1 MEDNKQIIKK
11 YINTPFAYAR
21 AQKGLTLL
29 QQNIMVKVV
38 EHLQVYIGKYFKNPV
53 LQGSKED
60 PKPMMTR
67 EDRDNLP
74 PVRIELS
81 ELGVSSSSYS
91 RVREALKEVLNVQ
104 IEKNTFDDEGKPV
117 KRLIQIFSKIDTPVT
132 DKGTQVRM
140 KLGEDDELT
149 DVQVDRTR
157 GYIDIYLNTDMV
169 FEMFDMNL
177 GYISHPK
184 DIARI
189 GKVDNMPLMYYLVRH
204 KMKNFKLSKVEITPF
219 EIRDYLGFIKRDA
232 DGNVIN
238 IKYPR
243 YSMFKSRI
251 IKTAL
256 DDIKRVC
263 DAGQI
268 DFYFDI
274 KEVRPRGKKTGEPS
288 YIEFKKVAEQKKAK
302 QDHRKAS
309 EKRLCK
315 TLCEIYPTLDD
326 RRVMEIFKTVPED
339 LWSDFKTYAYNG
351 VPKAVEQPH
360 SWSGTTE
367 DFIFYIM
374 EQWIKRHSTKA
385 EVQQQLLMFADTEE
399 VKPKPGEKE
408 WQQLIAML
416 DGETGEW
423 LGSELSDLLRKVTF
437 EQYDGNTV
445 QLVVTQEQ
453 MENMENAIKDS
464 VSLNKFSQLL
474 GHCFKNDKRKK
485 VGLKYRKIK

>member
-67 EDRDNLP
+67 EDRDKLP

-81 ELGVSSSSYS
+81 ELGVASSSYS

-157 GYIDIYLNTDMV
+157 GYVDIYLNTDMV

-177 GYISHPK
+177 GYVSHPE

-219 EIRDYLGFIKRDA
+219 EIRDYLGLVKRDA
-232 DGNVIN
+232 DGNVTEV
-238 IKYPR
+238 KYPR

-274 KEVRPRGKKTGEPS
+274 KEVRSRGKKTGEPS
-288 YIEFKKVAEQKKAK
+288 YIEFVKVAEKKKEK
-302 QDHRKAS
+302 QGHRKAS
-309 EKRLCK
+309 ERRLCK
-315 TLCEIYPTLDD
+315 TLCEIYPTLDEK
-326 RRVMEIFKTVPED
+326 RLMTIFKTVPED
-339 LWSDFKTYAYNG
+339 LWTDFKTYAYNG

-360 SWSGTTE
+360 SWNGTME
-367 DFIFYIM
+367 SFVFYIM
-374 EQWIKRHSTKA
+374 EQWIKQHSA
-385 EVQQQLLMFADTEE
+385 NPEPQQQTFAFAEAEE
-399 VKPKPGEKE
+399 VKPGEKK
-408 WQQLIAML
+408 WQMYLRLIDKDLA
-416 DGETGEW
+416 
-423 LGSELSDLLRKVTF
+423 SDLGKVR
-437 EQYDGNTV
+437 YMLYKKGCV
-445 QLVVTQEQ
+445 
-453 MENMENAIKDS
+453 
-464 VSLNKFSQLL
+464 LL
-474 GHCFKNDKRKK
+474 GIQNDAQREMIEDHFIDDAVLKHAQECAMKIFGNKISLAYKN
-485 VGLKYRKIK
+485 IKQ

>member
-1 MEDNKQIIKK
+1 MEDNKQLIKK

-81 ELGVSSSSYS
+81 ELGVASGSYN

-177 GYISHPK
+177 GYVSHPK

-204 KMKNFKLSKVEITPF
+204 KMKNFKQSKVEITPF

-238 IKYPR
+238 VKYPR

-326 RRVMEIFKTVPED
+326 KRMMEIFKKVPED
-339 LWSDFKTYAYNG
+339 LWNDFKAYAYNG

-360 SWSGTTE
+360 RWSGTME
-367 DFIFYIM
+367 DFVFYIM
-374 EQWIKRHSTKA
+374 EQWIKQHSAKQEPRQMTFAFA
-385 EVQQQLLMFADTEE
+385 EVEE
-399 VKPKPGEKE
+399 VKPGEKE
-408 WQQLIAML
+408 WQQLVAML
-416 DGETGEW
+416 DGDIV
-423 LGSELSDLLRKVTF
+423 SELRKMAFVS
-437 EQYDGNTV
+437 YDGNAI
-445 QLVVTQEQ
+445 LLKASREQ
-453 MENMENAIKDS
+453 YKKFDSCLSDDIMAHIKKCS
-464 VSLNKFSQLL
+464 KQVFGKVIKWKFSLS
-474 GHCFKNDKRKK
+474 DK
-485 VGLKYRKIK
+485 

>member
-1 MEDNKQIIKK
+1 MEDDKQIIKK

-29 QQNIMVKVV
+29 QQNIMVKVI

-81 ELGVSSSSYS
+81 ELGVASNSYS

-104 IEKNTFDDEGKPV
+104 IEKNTFDKEGKPI
-117 KRLIQIFSKIDTPVT
+117 KRLIQIFSQIDTPVT

-177 GYISHPK
+177 GYVSHPK
-184 DIARI
+184 EIARI

-204 KMKNFKLSKVEITPF
+204 KMNNFKYSKAEITPF
-219 EIRDYLGFIKRDA
+219 EIRDYLGLVKRDA
-232 DGNVIN
+232 DGNVTEV
-238 IKYPR
+238 KYPR

-288 YIEFKKVAEQKKAK
+288 YIEFVKVAEKKKAK

-309 EKRLCK
+309 ERRLCK
-315 TLCEIYPTLDD
+315 TLCEIYPTLDEK
-326 RRVMEIFKTVPED
+326 RLMTIFKTVPED
-339 LWSDFKTYAYNG
+339 LWNDFKTYAYNG

-360 SWSGTTE
+360 SWNGTME
-367 DFIFYIM
+367 SFVFYIM
-374 EQWIKRHSTKA
+374 EQWIKQHSA
-385 EVQQQLLMFADTEE
+385 NPEPQQQTFAFAEAEE
-399 VKPKPGEKE
+399 VKPGEKE
-408 WQQLIAML
+408 WQMYLRLIDKDLA
-416 DGETGEW
+416 
-423 LGSELSDLLRKVTF
+423 SDLGKVR
-437 EQYDGNTV
+437 YMLYKKGCV
-445 QLVVTQEQ
+445 
-453 MENMENAIKDS
+453 
-464 VSLNKFSQLL
+464 LL
-474 GHCFKNDKRKK
+474 GIQNDAQREMIEDHFIDDAVLKHAQECAMKIFGNKISLAYKN
-485 VGLKYRKIK
+485 IKQ

>member
-1 MEDNKQIIKK
+1 MDDNKQIIKK

-29 QQNIMVKVV
+29 QQNIMVKVI
-38 EHLQVYIGKYFKNPV
+38 EHLQVYIGKYFKNPA

-91 RVREALKEVLNVQ
+91 RVRDALKEVLNVQ
-104 IEKNTFDDEGKPV
+104 IEKNTFDDEGRPV

-140 KLGEDDELT
+140 KLGDDDELT

-157 GYIDIYLNTDMV
+157 GYVDVYLNTDMV

-177 GYISHPK
+177 GYVSHPK

-204 KMKNFKLSKVEITPF
+204 KMKNFELSKVEITPF
-219 EIRDYLGFIKRDA
+219 EIRDYLGLIKRDA
-232 DGNVIN
+232 DGNVTDVR
-238 IKYPR
+238 YPR

-274 KEVRPRGKKTGEPS
+274 KEVRPRGKQTGEPS
-288 YIEFKKVAEQKKAK
+288 YIEFVKVAEKKKAE
-302 QDHRKAS
+302 QDYRKAS

-315 TLCEIYPTLDD
+315 TLRESYPTLDEE
-326 RRVMEIFKTVPED
+326 RLKAFVAGVPED
-339 LWSDFKTYAYNG
+339 LWNDFKSYAYNG

-360 SWSGTTE
+360 RWNGTME
-367 DFIFYIM
+367 EFLFYIM
-374 EQWIKRHSTKA
+374 EQWIKQHSEKHNP
-385 EVQQQLLMFADTEE
+385 VQQTFDFAEE
-399 VKPKPGEKE
+399 EEMKPGEKE
-408 WQQLIAML
+408 WQQLVAML
-416 DGETGEW
+416 DGDIGAE
-423 LGSELSDLLRKVTF
+423 LRKVAFVSYDGKTVLLKASR
-437 EQYDGNTV
+437 EQYEKVEGCLSDDVIAHVKKCSMQVFGKVIAWNY
-445 QLVVTQEQ
+445 
-453 MENMENAIKDS
+453 
-464 VSLNKFSQLL
+464 SLS
-474 GHCFKNDKRKK
+474 DK
-485 VGLKYRKIK
+485 

>member
-38 EHLQVYIGKYFKNPV
+38 EHLQVYIGKYFKNPA
-53 LQGSKED
+53 LQSSNED

-140 KLGEDDELT
+140 KLGEGDELT

-177 GYISHPK
+177 GYVSHPE

-204 KMKNFKLSKVEITPF
+204 KMNNFKYSKAEITPF
-219 EIRDYLGFIKRDA
+219 EIRDYLGLVKRDA
-232 DGNVIN
+232 DGNVTD

-243 YSMFKSRI
+243 YSMLKTRI

-274 KEVRPRGKKTGEPS
+274 KKEVRPRGKTRGEPS
-288 YIEFKKVAEQKKAK
+288 YIEFVKVAEKKKAK
-302 QDHRKAS
+302 QDYRKAS

-315 TLCEIYPTLDD
+315 TLCDIYPTIDEKRL
-326 RRVMEIFKTVPED
+326 MATFKTVPED
-339 LWSDFKTYAYNG
+339 LWNDFKTYAYNG
-351 VPKAVEQPH
+351 VQKAVEQPH
-360 SWSGTTE
+360 RWSGTME
-367 DFIFYIM
+367 DFVFYIM
-374 EQWIKRHSTKA
+374 EQWIKQHSAKPEPRQQTFDFA
-385 EVQQQLLMFADTEE
+385 ETEE
-399 VKPKPGEKE
+399 KPGEKE
-408 WQQLIAML
+408 WQMFLNIIDKQLA
-416 DGETGEW
+416 
-423 LGSELSDLLRKVTF
+423 SDLRRVRYISF
-437 EQYDGNTV
+437 ENGTV
-445 QLVVTQEQ
+445 C
-453 MENMENAIKDS
+453 
-464 VSLNKFSQLL
+464 L
-474 GHCFKNDKRKK
+474 GATSKAQVEMIEAHFTDVAVLIHVQKCAVKIFGKK
-485 VGLKYRKIK
+485 ISLKYKLMKQ

>member
-1 MEDNKQIIKK
+1 M
-11 YINTPFAYAR
+11 
-21 AQKGLTLL
+21 L
-29 QQNIMVKVV
+29 QT
-38 EHLQVYIGKYFKNPV
+38 H
-53 LQGSKED
+53 
-60 PKPMMTR
+60 
-67 EDRDNLP
+67 
-74 PVRIELS
+74 
-81 ELGVSSSSYS
+81 
-91 RVREALKEVLNVQ
+91 
-104 IEKNTFDDEGKPV
+104 
-117 KRLIQIFSKIDTPVT
+117 
-132 DKGTQVRM
+132 
-140 KLGEDDELT
+140 
-149 DVQVDRTR
+149 
-157 GYIDIYLNTDMV
+157 LNTDMV

-177 GYISHPK
+177 GYVSHPK

-219 EIRDYLGFIKRDA
+219 EIRDYLGFIKRDV

-238 IKYPR
+238 VKYPR

-326 RRVMEIFKTVPED
+326 KRMMEIFKKIPED
-339 LWSDFKTYAYNG
+339 FWSDFKAYAYNG

-360 SWSGTTE
+360 RWSGTME
-367 DFIFYIM
+367 DFVFYIM
-374 EQWIKRHSTKA
+374 EQWIKQHSAKPEPRQMTFAFA
-385 EVQQQLLMFADTEE
+385 EVEE
-399 VKPKPGEKE
+399 VKPGEKE
-408 WQQLIAML
+408 WQQLVAML
-416 DGETGEW
+416 DGDIV
-423 LGSELSDLLRKVTF
+423 SELRKMAFVS
-437 EQYDGNTV
+437 YDGNAI
-445 QLVVTQEQ
+445 LLKASREQ
-453 MENMENAIKDS
+453 YKKFDSCLSDDIMAHIKKCS
-464 VSLNKFSQLL
+464 KQVFGKVIKWKFSLS
-474 GHCFKNDKRKK
+474 DK
-485 VGLKYRKIK
+485 

>member
-1 MEDNKQIIKK
+1 MEDDKQIIKK

-38 EHLQVYIGKYFKNPV
+38 EHLQVYIGKYFKNPA
-53 LQGSKED
+53 LQSSNED

-140 KLGEDDELT
+140 KLGEGDELT

-177 GYISHPK
+177 GYVSHPE

-204 KMKNFKLSKVEITPF
+204 KMNNFKYSKAEITPF
-219 EIRDYLGFIKRDA
+219 EIRDYLGLVKRDA
-232 DGNVIN
+232 DGNVTD

-243 YSMFKSRI
+243 YSMLKTRI

-274 KEVRPRGKKTGEPS
+274 KKEVRPRGKTRGEPS
-288 YIEFKKVAEQKKAK
+288 YIEFVKVAEKKKAK
-302 QDHRKAS
+302 QDYRKAS

-315 TLCEIYPTLDD
+315 TLCDIYPTIDEKRL
-326 RRVMEIFKTVPED
+326 MATFKTVPED
-339 LWSDFKTYAYNG
+339 LWSDFKMYAYNG
-351 VPKAVEQPH
+351 VQKAVEQPH
-360 SWSGTTE
+360 RWSGTME
-367 DFIFYIM
+367 DFVFYIM
-374 EQWIKRHSTKA
+374 KQWIKQHSAKPEPRQQTFDFA
-385 EVQQQLLMFADTEE
+385 EAEE
-399 VKPKPGEKE
+399 EKPGEKA
-408 WQQLIAML
+408 WQMFLNLIDKQLA
-416 DGETGEW
+416 
-423 LGSELSDLLRKVTF
+423 SDLRKVRYISF
-437 EQYDGNTV
+437 EDGTV
-445 QLVVTQEQ
+445 CLGVTSKAQVEMIEAHFADVAVLVHAQKC
-453 MENMENAIKDS
+453 AIKI
-464 VSLNKFSQLL
+464 F
-474 GHCFKNDKRKK
+474 GKK
-485 VGLKYRKIK
+485 ISLKYKIVKQ

>member
-38 EHLQVYIGKYFKNPV
+38 EHLQVYIGKYFKNPA
-53 LQGSKED
+53 LQSSNED

-177 GYISHPK
+177 GYVSHPE

-204 KMKNFKLSKVEITPF
+204 KMNNFKYSKAEITPF
-219 EIRDYLGFIKRDA
+219 EIRDYLGLVKRDA
-232 DGNVIN
+232 DGNVTN

-243 YSMFKSRI
+243 YSMLKTRI

-268 DFYFDI
+268 DFCFDI
-274 KEVRPRGKKTGEPS
+274 KKEVRPRGKTRGEPS
-288 YIEFKKVAEQKKAK
+288 YIEFVKVAEKKKAK
-302 QDHRKAS
+302 QDYRKAS

-315 TLCEIYPTLDD
+315 TLCDIYPTIDEKRL
-326 RRVMEIFKTVPED
+326 MATFKTVPED
-339 LWSDFKTYAYNG
+339 LWNDFKAYAYNG
-351 VPKAVEQPH
+351 VQKAVEQPH
-360 SWSGTTE
+360 RWSGTME
-367 DFIFYIM
+367 DFVFYIM
-374 EQWIKRHSTKA
+374 EQWIKQHSAKPEPRQQTFDFA
-385 EVQQQLLMFADTEE
+385 EAEE
-399 VKPKPGEKE
+399 EKPGEKA
-408 WQQLIAML
+408 WQMFLNLIDKKLA
-416 DGETGEW
+416 
-423 LGSELSDLLRKVTF
+423 SDLRRVRYISF
-437 EQYDGNTV
+437 ENGTV
-445 QLVVTQEQ
+445 C
-453 MENMENAIKDS
+453 
-464 VSLNKFSQLL
+464 L
-474 GHCFKNDKRKK
+474 GATSKAQVEMIEAHFTDVAVLIHVQKCAVKIFGKK
-485 VGLKYRKIK
+485 ISLKYKIIKQ

>member
-1 MEDNKQIIKK
+1 MKDDKRLIKK
-11 YINTPFAYAR
+11 YINTPFAYAK

-53 LQGSKED
+53 LQSSRED

-140 KLGEDDELT
+140 KLGEGDDLT

-177 GYISHPK
+177 GYVSHPE

-204 KMKNFKLSKVEITPF
+204 KMNNFKYSKAEITPF
-219 EIRDYLGFIKRDA
+219 EIRDYLGLVKRDA
-232 DGNVIN
+232 DGNVTD

-243 YSMFKSRI
+243 YSMLKTRI

-274 KEVRPRGKKTGEPS
+274 KKEVRPRGKTRGEPS
-288 YIEFKKVAEQKKAK
+288 YIEFVKVAEKKKAK
-302 QDHRKAS
+302 QDYRKAS

-315 TLCEIYPTLDD
+315 TLCDIYPTIDEKRL
-326 RRVMEIFKTVPED
+326 MAIFKTVPED

-351 VPKAVEQPH
+351 VQKAVEQPH
-360 SWSGTTE
+360 RWSGTME
-367 DFIFYIM
+367 DFVFYIM
-374 EQWIKRHSTKA
+374 EQWIKQHSAKPEPRQQTFDFA
-385 EVQQQLLMFADTEE
+385 EAEE
-399 VKPKPGEKE
+399 RSGEKE
-408 WQQLIAML
+408 WQMSLNLIDKQLA
-416 DGETGEW
+416 
-423 LGSELSDLLRKVTF
+423 SDLRRVRYISFEDGVVRLGVTSKAQVEMIEAHF
-437 EQYDGNTV
+437 ADV
-445 QLVVTQEQ
+445 AVLVHAQKCAVK
-453 MENMENAIKDS
+453 I
-464 VSLNKFSQLL
+464 F
-474 GHCFKNDKRKK
+474 GKK
-485 VGLKYRKIK
+485 ISLKYKIVKQ

>member
-38 EHLQVYIGKYFKNPV
+38 EHLQVYIGKYFKNPA
-53 LQGSKED
+53 LQSSNED

-140 KLGEDDELT
+140 KLGEGDELT

-177 GYISHPK
+177 GYVSHPE

-204 KMKNFKLSKVEITPF
+204 KMNNFKYSKAEITPF
-219 EIRDYLGFIKRDA
+219 EIRDYLGLVKRDA
-232 DGNVIN
+232 DGNVTD

-243 YSMFKSRI
+243 YSMLKTRI

-274 KEVRPRGKKTGEPS
+274 KKEVRPRGKTRGEPS
-288 YIEFKKVAEQKKAK
+288 YIEFVKVAEKKKAK
-302 QDHRKAS
+302 QDYRKAS

-315 TLCEIYPTLDD
+315 TLCDIYPTIDEKRL
-326 RRVMEIFKTVPED
+326 MATFKTVPED
-339 LWSDFKTYAYNG
+339 LWNDFKTYAYNG
-351 VPKAVEQPH
+351 VQKAVEQPH
-360 SWSGTTE
+360 RWSGTME
-367 DFIFYIM
+367 DFVFYIM
-374 EQWIKRHSTKA
+374 EQWIKQHSAKPEPRQQTFDFA
-385 EVQQQLLMFADTEE
+385 ETEE
-399 VKPKPGEKE
+399 KPGEKE
-408 WQQLIAML
+408 WQMFLNLIDKQLA
-416 DGETGEW
+416 
-423 LGSELSDLLRKVTF
+423 SDLRRVRYISF
-437 EQYDGNTV
+437 ENGTV
-445 QLVVTQEQ
+445 C
-453 MENMENAIKDS
+453 
-464 VSLNKFSQLL
+464 L
-474 GHCFKNDKRKK
+474 GATSKAQVEMIEAHFTDVAVLIHVQKCAVKIFGKK
-485 VGLKYRKIK
+485 ISLKYKLMKQ

>member
-53 LQGSKED
+53 LQDSKED

-104 IEKNTFDDEGKPV
+104 LEKNTFDDEGKPV

-157 GYIDIYLNTDMV
+157 GYVDIYLNTDMV

-177 GYISHPK
+177 GYVSHPK

-189 GKVDNMPLMYYLVRH
+189 GKVDNMPLMYYLFCH
-204 KMKNFKLSKVEITPF
+204 KMNNFDLSKVEITPF
-219 EIRDYLGFIKRDA
+219 EIRDYLGLVKRDA
-232 DGNVIN
+232 DGNVTDV
-238 IKYPR
+238 KYPR

-256 DDIKRVC
+256 DDIKRAC

-274 KEVRPRGKKTGEPS
+274 KKEVRPRGKTRGEPS
-288 YIEFKKVAEQKKAK
+288 YIEFVKVADKKKAK

-315 TLCEIYPTLDD
+315 TLCDIYPTLAEK
-326 RRVMEIFKTVPED
+326 RMMAIFKTVPED
-339 LWSDFKTYAYNG
+339 LWNDFKTYAYNG

-360 SWSGTTE
+360 SWNGTME
-367 DFIFYIM
+367 EFVFYIM
-374 EQWIKRHSTKA
+374 GQWIKQHSAKLG
-385 EVQQQLLMFADTEE
+385 QQQQTFAFAEAEE
-399 VKPKPGEKE
+399 IKPGEKE
-408 WQQLIAML
+408 WQMYLRLIDKQLA
-416 DGETGEW
+416 
-423 LGSELSDLLRKVTF
+423 SDLSKVRYLSF
-437 EQYDGNTV
+437 KDGAV
-445 QLVVTQEQ
+445 CLGV
-453 MENMENAIKDS
+453 ENKSQVEMIEEHFVDVAVLSHAQKCAVKIFGKKI
-464 VSLNKFSQLL
+464 SLN
-474 GHCFKNDKRKK
+474 
-485 VGLKYRKIK
+485 YKIVKQ

>member
-1 MEDNKQIIKK
+1 MEDDKQIIKK

-29 QQNIMVKVV
+29 QQNIMVKVI

-81 ELGVSSSSYS
+81 ELGVASNSYS

-104 IEKNTFDDEGKPV
+104 IEKNTFDKEGKPI
-117 KRLIQIFSKIDTPVT
+117 KRLIQIFSQIDTPVT

-157 GYIDIYLNTDMV
+157 GYIDIYLNTEMV

-177 GYISHPK
+177 GYVSHPK
-184 DIARI
+184 EIARI

-204 KMKNFKLSKVEITPF
+204 KMNNFKYSKAEITPF
-219 EIRDYLGFIKRDA
+219 EIRDYLGLVKRDA
-232 DGNVIN
+232 DGNVTEV
-238 IKYPR
+238 KYPR

-288 YIEFKKVAEQKKAK
+288 YIEFVKVAEKKKAK

-309 EKRLCK
+309 ERRLCK
-315 TLCEIYPTLDD
+315 TLCEIYPTLDEK
-326 RRVMEIFKTVPED
+326 RLMTIFKTVPED
-339 LWSDFKTYAYNG
+339 LWNDFKTYAYNG

-360 SWSGTTE
+360 SWNGTME
-367 DFIFYIM
+367 SFVFYIM
-374 EQWIKRHSTKA
+374 EQWIKQHSA
-385 EVQQQLLMFADTEE
+385 NPEPQQQTFAFAEAEE
-399 VKPKPGEKE
+399 VKPGEKE
-408 WQQLIAML
+408 WQTYLRLL
-416 DGETGEW
+416 DKA
-423 LGSELSDLLRKVTF
+423 LASDLSKVRYMSFKDGTVHLGVMNKAQIEMIEKHF
-437 EQYDGNTV
+437 EDVAVLNHAQKCAAKIFGK
-445 QLVVTQEQ
+445 
-453 MENMENAIKDS
+453 AI
-464 VSLNKFSQLL
+464 NL
-474 GHCFKNDKRKK
+474 G
-485 VGLKYRKIK
+485 YQIIKQ

>member
-67 EDRDNLP
+67 EDRDKLP

-81 ELGVSSSSYS
+81 ELGVASSSYS

-157 GYIDIYLNTDMV
+157 GYVDIYLNTDMV

-177 GYISHPK
+177 GYVSHPE

-219 EIRDYLGFIKRDA
+219 EIRDYLGLVKRDA
-232 DGNVIN
+232 DGNVTEV
-238 IKYPR
+238 KYPR

-274 KEVRPRGKKTGEPS
+274 KEVRSRGKKTGEPS
-288 YIEFKKVAEQKKAK
+288 YIEFVKVAEKKKEK
-302 QDHRKAS
+302 QGHRKAS
-309 EKRLCK
+309 ERRLCK
-315 TLCEIYPTLDD
+315 TLCEIYPTLDEK
-326 RRVMEIFKTVPED
+326 RLMTIFKTVPED
-339 LWSDFKTYAYNG
+339 LWTDFKTYAYNG

-360 SWSGTTE
+360 SWNGTME
-367 DFIFYIM
+367 SFVFYIM
-374 EQWIKRHSTKA
+374 EQWIKQHSA
-385 EVQQQLLMFADTEE
+385 NPEPQQQTFAFAEAEE
-399 VKPKPGEKE
+399 VKPGEKE
-408 WQQLIAML
+408 WQMYLRLIDKDLA
-416 DGETGEW
+416 
-423 LGSELSDLLRKVTF
+423 SDLGKVR
-437 EQYDGNTV
+437 YMLYKKGCV
-445 QLVVTQEQ
+445 
-453 MENMENAIKDS
+453 
-464 VSLNKFSQLL
+464 LL
-474 GHCFKNDKRKK
+474 GIQNDAQREMIEDHFIDDAVLKHAQECAMKIFGNKISLAYKN
-485 VGLKYRKIK
+485 IKQ

>member
-38 EHLQVYIGKYFKNPV
+38 EHLQVYIGKYFKNPA
-53 LQGSKED
+53 LQSSNED

-140 KLGEDDELT
+140 KLGEGDELT

-177 GYISHPK
+177 GYVSHPE

-204 KMKNFKLSKVEITPF
+204 KMNNFKYSKAEITPF
-219 EIRDYLGFIKRDA
+219 EIRDYLGLVKRDA
-232 DGNVIN
+232 DGNVTD

-243 YSMFKSRI
+243 YSMLKTRI

-274 KEVRPRGKKTGEPS
+274 KKEVRPRGKTRGEPS
-288 YIEFKKVAEQKKAK
+288 YIEFVKVAEKKKAK
-302 QDHRKAS
+302 QDYRKAS

-315 TLCEIYPTLDD
+315 TLCDIYPTIDEKRL
-326 RRVMEIFKTVPED
+326 MSTFKTVPED

-351 VPKAVEQPH
+351 VQKAVEQPH
-360 SWSGTTE
+360 RWSGTTE
-367 DFIFYIM
+367 DFVFYIM
-374 EQWIKRHSTKA
+374 EQWIKQHSAKPEPRQQTFNFAEAEEEKPGGKA
-385 EVQQQLLMFADTEE
+385 WLMFLNLID
-399 VKPKPGEKE
+399 K
-408 WQQLIAML
+408 QLA
-416 DGETGEW
+416 
-423 LGSELSDLLRKVTF
+423 SDLRKVRYISF
-437 EQYDGNTV
+437 EDGAVCLGVTSKAQV
-445 QLVVTQEQ
+445 EMIEAHFADVAVLVHAQKCAVK
-453 MENMENAIKDS
+453 I
-464 VSLNKFSQLL
+464 F
-474 GHCFKNDKRKK
+474 GKK
-485 VGLKYRKIK
+485 ISLKYKIVKQ